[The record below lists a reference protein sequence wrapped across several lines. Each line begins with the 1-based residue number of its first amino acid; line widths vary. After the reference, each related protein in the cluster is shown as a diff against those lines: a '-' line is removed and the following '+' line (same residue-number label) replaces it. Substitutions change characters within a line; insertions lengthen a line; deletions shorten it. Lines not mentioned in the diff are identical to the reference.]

1 MSGVSVPR
9 SSSKY
14 IHQAYATRAI
24 GYLFILAIVIATV
37 YERFEPAT
45 HGPILALCLLLPN
58 SLYLFAQFTTAGRAT
73 ELAEYLDL
81 VFLGLLTTTLHWGMF
96 PLLFVLNGICVSAM
110 LTLGVPFFLRAMV
123 VLLGTVILSAPFT
136 GYQFSI
142 NNNLPTAIVCSL
154 GILTYSAALGINA
167 FNQRAY
173 LHRTRRELK
182 EQKEKIEVLASK
194 LSKYL
199 SPQVYRSIFAGEKDV
214 RVESYRTNL
223 TVMFSD
229 IVGFTGIADS
239 MEREQLVIWLND
251 YFNRMSHIAI
261 SQYSGTLDKF
271 IGDSIMVFFGD
282 PHSLGER
289 EDAVQ
294 CVKMAVAM
302 LESAREMG
310 IDVRIGIHSGEC
322 TVGNFGSDE
331 RLEYTIVGGTVN
343 LAARLETSS
352 EPGRIL
358 LSDATEALIR
368 GEIPCQPRGSI
379 RVKGIAGEIMTYWV
393 DTPAGRAETVNEAVP
408 AVQAVR
414 G

>member
-1 MSGVSVPR
+1 MSGPK
-9 SSSKY
+9 SSSRY
-14 IHQAYATRAI
+14 LHQAYATRAI
-24 GYLFILAIVIATV
+24 GYLFILAIVVATV
-37 YERFEPAT
+37 HERFELTT
-45 HGPILALCLLLPN
+45 HGPLLALCLLLPN
-58 SLYLFAQFTTAGRAT
+58 SLYLFAQFTSVGKAT
-73 ELAEYLDL
+73 EWAEYIDI

-96 PLLFVLNGICVSAM
+96 PLLFILNGICVSAM
-110 LTLGVPFFLRAMV
+110 LTLGVLFFVKAMA
-123 VLLGTVILSAPFT
+123 VLLGTILLAAPVT

-142 NNNLPTAIVCSL
+142 DANLPTAIVCSL
-154 GILTYSAALGINA
+154 GILAYSAALGTNA

-173 LHRTRRELK
+173 LNRTRRELK
-182 EQKEKIEVLASK
+182 EQKEKVEVLASK

-214 RVESYRTNL
+214 RVESYRKNL

-239 MEREQLVIWLND
+239 MEREQLVIWLNH

-302 LESAREMG
+302 LEECREMG
-310 IDVRIGIHSGEC
+310 IEVRIGIHSGEC

-352 EPGRIL
+352 EAGRIL

-368 GEIPCQPRGSI
+368 GQIPCQPRGSI
-379 RVKGIAGEIMTYWV
+379 RVKGIAGEVMTYWV
-393 DTPAGRAETVNEAVP
+393 DAPVRNTAAVAEPLPASRAV
-408 AVQAVR
+408 
-414 G
+414 